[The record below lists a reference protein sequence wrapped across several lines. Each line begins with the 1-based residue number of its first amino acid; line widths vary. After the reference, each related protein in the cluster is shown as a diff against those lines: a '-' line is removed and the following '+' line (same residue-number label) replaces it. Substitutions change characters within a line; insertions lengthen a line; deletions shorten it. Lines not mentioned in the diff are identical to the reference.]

1 MYMNNHTAKHF
12 VLQLGSLIALYLS
25 IAFFL
30 VLSFGVI
37 NLSFPDALA
46 GVWEIESAASS
57 VRLGFAMVLVF
68 FPTYLV
74 LTRLVNTNRRGSNDH
89 SYLNLTKWMIYLSLL
104 VAGITLLVDLAVV
117 IMGLLEGELTMRFI
131 LKALAV
137 AVVTG
142 AAFLYYIK
150 DAQGYWLQN
159 ERRSYIYAAVVTVL
173 VVATMIMSLTQIPN
187 PSTVREMKADSE
199 MVSILQDIQWR
210 VEDYYRAN
218 QALPADL
225 AEVYGAFDAPP
236 VTAELAEYSYTPTSD
251 TEYQLCS
258 TFNYDVNALQL
269 QYRPVPMAD
278 SIAMKG
284 NYNWD
289 YKAGYWCFNRVIDEE
304 YLK

>member
-150 DAQGYWLQN
+150 DAQVIAG
-159 ERRSYIYAAVVTVL
+159 
-173 VVATMIMSLTQIPN
+173 
-187 PSTVREMKADSE
+187 
-199 MVSILQDIQWR
+199 
-210 VEDYYRAN
+210 N
-218 QALPADL
+218 Q
-225 AEVYGAFDAPP
+225 
-236 VTAELAEYSYTPTSD
+236 S
-251 TEYQLCS
+251 
-258 TFNYDVNALQL
+258 
-269 QYRPVPMAD
+269 
-278 SIAMKG
+278 
-284 NYNWD
+284 
-289 YKAGYWCFNRVIDEE
+289 
-304 YLK
+304 